1 MVDTIDSKSIDYI
14 IMRVQVS
21 LSVNKGNN
29 MILKF
34 DKYWFSIIYN
44 EFEKPYFKALFK
56 FLKKK
61 KYSNIY
67 PDKKHIFKSL
77 QDINFK
83 NVNVVFLGQD
93 PYCEEGQAN
102 GLAFSVNNNKLLPG
116 SLKNICKELND
127 DLDVQI
133 KKNNIDLNYLSKQ
146 GILLLNSTLTVEKN
160 KPNSHQEI
168 GWQNLTDKIIKTLS
182 TYRKNIIFVL
192 LGKNAI
198 NKIKII
204 NIDKNIIITA
214 SHPSPLSANKGF
226 FKSRIFTKI
235 NLHLKLLGKNKIKW

>member
-21 LSVNKGNN
+21 LSVNKGYN

-56 FLKKK
+56 FLNK
-61 KYSNIY
+61 KYSNVY
-67 PDKKHIFKSL
+67 PEKKYIFKSL

-83 NVNVVFLGQD
+83 NVNVVILGQD
-93 PYCEEGQAN
+93 PYCEEGQAT
-102 GLAFSVNNNKLLPG
+102 GLAFSVNNNNPLPG

-127 DLDVQI
+127 DLDVRI
-133 KKNNIDLNYLSKQ
+133 KKNNINLNYLSKQ

-182 TYRKNIIFVL
+182 TYRKNTIFVL